1 MGTKREILDA
11 VLPKMDKALEHFEN
25 ELLNIKAGKASTG
38 VLNGVMVE
46 SYGALMPVN
55 QVASVSVPDARTI
68 MIQPWDKKMLAPI
81 EKAII
86 NSNLGMTPSNN
97 GEVIRLNVPPL
108 TEERRKL
115 LVKQIKVEAETARV
129 SMRNVRRDAIE
140 AIKKAIKAD
149 GLPEDVAKDGE
160 EEAQK
165 TLDNY
170 SKQIDEMLA
179 AKEKEIM
186 TV

>member
-1 MGTKREILDA
+1 MGTKREILDVA
-11 VLPKMDKALEHFEN
+11 APKMEKALEHFEYQLS
-25 ELLNIKAGKASTG
+25 EVKAGKASPTA
-38 VLNGVMVE
+38 LNSIMVE
-46 SYGALMPVN
+46 SYGAMMPVN

-68 MIQPWDKKMLAPI
+68 VIQPWDKKIIQAI

-97 GEVIRLNVPPL
+97 GEMIRLNVPPL
-108 TEERRKL
+108 TEERRKT
-115 LVKQIKVEAETARV
+115 LVKQIKADAEAARV
-129 SMRNVRRDAIE
+129 TMRGVRRDAID

-160 EEAQK
+160 DEAQK
-165 TLDNY
+165 MLDRY
-170 SKQIDEMLA
+170 SKNIDEMVA

>member
-11 VLPKMDKALEHFEN
+11 AAPKMEKALEHFEYQLS
-25 ELLNIKAGKASTG
+25 EVKAGKASPT
-38 VLNGVMVE
+38 VLNSIMVE
-46 SYGALMPVN
+46 SYGAVMPVN

-68 MIQPWDKKMLAPI
+68 VIQPWDKKVIPAI

-97 GEVIRLNVPPL
+97 GESIRLNVPPL
-108 TEERRKL
+108 TEERRKM
-115 LVKQIKVEAETARV
+115 LVKQIKADAESARV
-129 SMRNVRRDAIE
+129 QMRNVRRDAID
-140 AIKKAIKAD
+140 AIKKSIKAD

-160 EEAQK
+160 DEAQK
-165 TLDNY
+165 MMEKF
-170 SKQIDEMLA
+170 SKQIDDILTS
-179 AKEKEIM
+179 KEKEIM

>member
-1 MGTKREILDA
+1 MGQKREIIDA
-11 VLPKMDKALEHFEN
+11 AMPKMERAFEHFE
-25 ELLNIKAGKASTG
+25 EEIAAVKAGKASVN

-46 SYGALMPVN
+46 SYGSQMPVN
-55 QVASVSVPDARTI
+55 QVASVTVPDAKTI
-68 MIQPWDKKMLAPI
+68 LIQPWDKTMLGAI
-81 EKAII
+81 EKALI

-97 GEVIRLNVPPL
+97 GETIRLNVPPL
-108 TEERRKL
+108 TEERRKT
-115 LVKQIKVEAETARV
+115 LVKQIKAEAEAARV
-129 SMRNVRRDAIE
+129 SLRNVRRDVIE

-160 EEAQK
+160 DEVQK
-165 TLDNY
+165 IVDNY
-170 SKQIDEMLA
+170 SKRIDETLS

>member
-1 MGTKREILDA
+1 MGQKREIIDA
-11 VLPKMDKALEHFEN
+11 AMPKMERAFEHFE
-25 ELLNIKAGKASTG
+25 EEIAAIKAGKASVN

-46 SYGALMPVN
+46 SYGSQMPVN
-55 QVASVSVPDARTI
+55 QVASVTVPDAKTI
-68 MIQPWDKKMLAPI
+68 LIQPWDKTLLGTI
-81 EKAII
+81 EKALI

-97 GEVIRLNVPPL
+97 GETIRLNVPPL
-108 TEERRKL
+108 TEERRKT
-115 LVKQIKVEAETARV
+115 LVKQIKAEAETARV
-129 SMRNVRRDAIE
+129 SLRNVRRDAIE

-160 EEAQK
+160 DEVQKIVDTFSKRIEEVL
-165 TLDNY
+165 T
-170 SKQIDEMLA
+170 

>member
-11 VLPKMDKALEHFEN
+11 AAPKMEKALEHFEYQLS
-25 ELLNIKAGKASTG
+25 EVKAGKASPT
-38 VLNGVMVE
+38 VLNSVMVE
-46 SYGALMPVN
+46 SYGAMMPVN

-68 MIQPWDKKMLAPI
+68 VIQPWDKKVIPAI

-97 GEVIRLNVPPL
+97 GETIRLNVPPL
-108 TEERRKL
+108 TEERRKA
-115 LVKQIKVEAETARV
+115 LVKQLKADAESARV
-129 SMRNVRRDAIE
+129 TMRGVRRDAID

-160 EEAQK
+160 DEAQK
-165 TLDNY
+165 MLERY
-170 SKQIDEMLA
+170 SKKVDDMLM
-179 AKEKEIM
+179 AKDKEIM